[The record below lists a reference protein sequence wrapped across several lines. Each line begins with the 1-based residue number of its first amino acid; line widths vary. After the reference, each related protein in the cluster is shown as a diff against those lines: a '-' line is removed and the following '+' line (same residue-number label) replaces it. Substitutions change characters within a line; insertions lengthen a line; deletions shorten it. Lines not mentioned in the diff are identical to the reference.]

1 MIGKEEKF
9 VDPDLF
15 KDKKLFNT
23 KNPDIW
29 EDRRQEGGVRQP
41 HRVVKEEGDI
51 DRYDWVKVIGQGT
64 FGVVYKAIDLQTKK
78 TVAIKKVYQ
87 DPNYRNRE
95 FMIVVELDHI
105 NCIKVF
111 NYFFT
116 NDAKKKGGKN
126 ATYLNLVMDYVPE
139 TLYRVLRYYKKKDM
153 DFPDPLGKI
162 YAYQMFRS
170 LAYIHAL
177 GIVHRDIKPQN
188 ILIDTANHRLVMC
201 DLGSA
206 KKIKKGEKSV
216 AYICSRYYRAPELIL
231 GQDRYGAKIDV
242 WSIGCVI
249 AEMFLGEPIF
259 PGTSSKDQMIKI
271 MDLLGTPTETEVNAM
286 CRNARVRLPSM
297 KPSNFRKRFKRS
309 TNPQVIDLLQKIL
322 VYDPKERI
330 SPLRALLHPYFDE
343 LRRQRLTINGKKI
356 VDLFNFNDVEV
367 SDEPHLL
374 ERLVPSWYKGQ

>member
-1 MIGKEEKF
+1 MNQEEKF

-15 KDKKLFNT
+15 RDKKLFNT
-23 KNPDIW
+23 KNPEAWDK
-29 EDRRQEGGVRQP
+29 DAQP
-41 HRVVKEEGDI
+41 KRTVKEEGDI
-51 DRYDWVKVIGQGT
+51 ESYDWRKVIGQGT
-64 FGVVYKAIDLQTKK
+64 FGVVYKAIDLTTKK

-105 NCIKVF
+105 NCIKVH

-116 NDAKKKGGKN
+116 SDAQKKSSKK

-139 TLYRVLRYYKKKDM
+139 TLYRVLRYYRKKGM

-162 YAYQMFRS
+162 YSYQMFRS

-188 ILIDTANHRLVMC
+188 ILIDTGNHRLVMC
-201 DLGSA
+201 DFGSA
-206 KKIKKGEKSV
+206 KKIKPGEKSV

-231 GQDRYGAKIDV
+231 GQDKYGPTIDV
-242 WSIGCVI
+242 WSIGCVM

-259 PGTSSKDQMIKI
+259 PGASSKDQMIKI
-271 MDLLGTPTETEVNAM
+271 MDLLGTPTQTEVTAM
-286 CRNARVRLPSM
+286 CKNARVRLPNIQPTDF
-297 KPSNFRKRFKRS
+297 KKRFKRS
-309 TNPQVIDLLQKIL
+309 TNPQAIDLLKKIL
-322 VYDPKERI
+322 CYDPNERI
-330 SPLRALLHPYFDE
+330 TPLEALMHPYFDE

-356 VDLFNFNDVEV
+356 VDLFNFNDAEL
-367 SDEPHLL
+367 SSNPGLKGS
-374 ERLVPSWYKGQ
+374 LVPQWYKGK

>member
-1 MIGKEEKF
+1 MNQEEKF

-15 KDKKLFNT
+15 RDKKLFNT
-23 KNPDIW
+23 KNPDMW
-29 EDRRQEGGVRQP
+29 EDKKPKQPKRTVR
-41 HRVVKEEGDI
+41 EEGDI

-64 FGVVYKAIDLQTKK
+64 FGVVYKAIDFETKK

-105 NCIKVF
+105 NCIKVH

-116 NDAKKKGGKN
+116 NDAKAKGSSKKS
-126 ATYLNLVMDYVPE
+126 TYLNLVMDYVPE
-139 TLYRVLRYYKKKDM
+139 TLYRVLRYYKKKGM

-188 ILIDTANHRLVMC
+188 ILIDTGNHRLVMC
-201 DLGSA
+201 DFGSA
-206 KKIKKGEKSV
+206 KKIKQGEKSV

-231 GQDRYGAKIDV
+231 GQDRYGPKIDI

-271 MDLLGTPTETEVNAM
+271 MDLLGTPNDMEVKAM
-286 CRNARVRLPSM
+286 CKNARVRLPSI
-297 KPSNFRKRFKRS
+297 KPMEFRRRFKRS
-309 TNPQVIDLLQKIL
+309 TNPQVIDLLSKIL
-322 VYDPKERI
+322 TYDPNERI
-330 SPLRALLHPYFDE
+330 SPLQALLHPYFDE

-356 VDLFNFNDVEV
+356 VDLFNFNEVEI
-367 SDEPHLL
+367 SDEPQILDS
-374 ERLVPSWYKGQ
+374 LVPNWYKGN